1 MRRHVVQ
8 RDVGARAATGTVLAC
23 PQPVCLPWIPMIR
36 PAVPADHAAILAM
49 NAESVHFLSP
59 LDAGALVRLDAQSA
73 YHRVVEADGR
83 AVAFL
88 LALREGADYASP
100 NYRWFCAHYDR
111 FLYVD
116 RIVVSQTQ
124 QGRGLGAMLYDDLF
138 AFARA
143 ARLPRITCEFDLVPP
158 NTGSEKFHARYGF
171 SQVGS
176 QWLGGGTKQVSL
188 QSVELAP
195 AASAG

>member
-1 MRRHVVQ
+1 
-8 RDVGARAATGTVLAC
+8 
-23 PQPVCLPWIPMIR
+23 MIR
-36 PAVPADHAAILAM
+36 PANPADHAAILAM

-59 LDAGALVRLDAQSA
+59 LDADALVRLDALSA

-83 AVAFL
+83 VVAFL
-88 LALREGADYASP
+88 LALREGTDYASP

-116 RIVVSQTQ
+116 RVVVSSTQ

-138 AFARA
+138 AVARA
-143 ARLPRITCEFDLVPP
+143 AALPRITCEFDLVPP
-158 NTGSEKFHARYGF
+158 NPGSAMFHARYGF
-171 SQVGS
+171 AQVGS
-176 QWLGGGTKQVSL
+176 QWLGGATKQVSL

-195 AASAG
+195 MPAVAAERASTGGAGRGD